1 MNMMNNLLMLL
12 SKPWMS
18 PRNIWNTWHVRDS
31 CSKGRVANLRES
43 FLKYSVKVIGFD
55 VVHEFVESVFVL
67 KLYIIH
73 WLFTVF

>member
-1 MNMMNNLLMLL
+1 M
-12 SKPWMS
+12 
-18 PRNIWNTWHVRDS
+18 
-31 CSKGRVANLRES
+31 ANLRES

-73 WLFTVF
+73 